1 MVSKVKKPNYPA
13 VKGKT
18 YDCWSDFKTAFRKC
32 METSYVLDKTLQG
45 KSLKS
50 RTAAKMIAFNLDL
63 TIKEVKI
70 GTDLMRVVYYRH
82 PTDHI
87 YQELRLS
94 TIEELVSSI
103 GETWDCDYDI
113 SRLSLNVFKILRADP
128 DESWKI
134 HKYNPAKKH
143 YLYLDNGIYNLIN
156 KDFYLKGS
164 DKFNTIVTTYQFF
177 SKLPFDYL
185 EESQNQTK
193 LDLFKTFVNSLASN
207 DKKLKQLIHEI
218 IYAVIDGNGRRR
230 YILMSGQAGSGKSTL
245 AKILSI
251 IAGNE
256 NVAKLNL
263 TDFGDSNFINGLGMN
278 TRLVIGDD
286 LRKNAKLVGNALSNY
301 KTLVSGQ
308 SLSVT
313 VKYEPNRIIE
323 CHGVFLQL
331 MNDDPTFYE
340 GGEAMYDRTLLVR
353 ITGKNH
359 RQAVDEAEKEIA
371 KRLDSYT
378 GLLDNEIDNDF
389 FNEIISY
396 ILRNVNDFDKFTV
409 PDGSEELTKNMVD
422 EGSWSHQFIEDA
434 KDKGLFS
441 FNTLVQN
448 DLVSMVQTFL
458 KETNPSMKI
467 PSARMML
474 KELDPL
480 LEQNNFIK
488 ATGRMRS
495 VPLIDY
501 NYNIVNK
508 YMYNIPPKKTQRH
521 VVYHN
526 ITPVVDDDYIEKVKT
541 RLNDGDI
548 DLNNPT
554 MEEIIAI
561 EYLISKNDATAISAK
576 ELFN

>member
-1 MVSKVKKPNYPA
+1 MVSKVKKPNYK
-13 VKGKT
+13 VIKGKT
-18 YDCWSDFKTAFRKC
+18 YACWDDFKAAFRKC
-32 METSYVLDKTLQG
+32 MEAAYILDKTLQG

-50 RTAAKMIAFNLDL
+50 RTAAKMIALNLDL

-207 DKKLKQLIHEI
+207 DEKLKQLIHEI
-218 IYAVIDGNGRRR
+218 IYAVIDGNGRRK

-245 AKILSI
+245 ANMLSI
-251 IAGNE
+251 IAGDE
-256 NVAKLNL
+256 NVTRLNL

-286 LRKNAKLVGNALSNY
+286 LRKNAKLVGNALANY

-308 SLSVT
+308 SLSVN
-313 VKYEPNRIIE
+313 VKYEPNRVIE

-340 GGEAMYDRTLLVR
+340 GGQAMYDRTLLVR
-353 ITGKNH
+353 ITSKNH
-359 RQAVDEAEKEIA
+359 RNATDEAEQEIA
-371 KRLDSYT
+371 KRLDRYT
-378 GLLDNEIDNDF
+378 GLLDKEIDRDF

-396 ILRNVNDFDKFTV
+396 ILRNVNNFDKFTV
-409 PDGSEELTKNMVD
+409 PDGSEKLTKNMVD

-495 VPLIDY
+495 IPLIDY

-526 ITPVVDDDYIEKVKT
+526 ITPVVDEDYIENVKT
-541 RLNDGDI
+541 RLNDGDV

-561 EYLISKNDATAISAK
+561 EYLISKNDAAAISAK
-576 ELFN
+576 ELFK

>member
-1 MVSKVKKPNYPA
+1 MVSKVKKPNYPT
-13 VKGKT
+13 VKGET
-18 YDCWSDFKTAFRKC
+18 YNCWSDFKTAFRKC
-32 METSYVLDKTLQG
+32 MEAAYILDKTLQG

-50 RTAAKMIAFNLDL
+50 RTAAKMIALNLDL

-193 LDLFKTFVNSLASN
+193 LDLFKTFVSSLASN

-218 IYAVIDGNGRRR
+218 IYAVIDGNGRRK

-245 AKILSI
+245 ANMLSI

-286 LRKNAKLVGNALSNY
+286 LRKNAKLVGNALPNY
-301 KTLVSGQ
+301 KTLVSGN
-308 SLSVT
+308 SLSVK
-313 VKYEPNRIIE
+313 VKYEPNRVIE

-340 GGEAMYDRTLLVR
+340 GGDAMYDRTLLVR

-359 RQAVDEAEKEIA
+359 RQAADEAEKEIA
-371 KRLDSYT
+371 KRLDRYT
-378 GLLDNEIDNDF
+378 GLLDKEIDREF

-396 ILRNVNDFDKFTV
+396 ILRNVNNFDEFTV

-422 EGSWSHQFIEDA
+422 EGSWSHQFIGDA

-448 DLVSMVQTFL
+448 DLISMVQTFL
-458 KETNPSMKI
+458 KENNPGMKI
-467 PSARMML
+467 PSSRMII

-488 ATGRMRS
+488 APTRALS
-495 VPLIDY
+495 LPLIDY
-501 NYNIVNK
+501 NYSIVNK
-508 YMYNIPPKKTQRH
+508 YMYNIPYKRAQRFT
-521 VVYHN
+521 VYHN
-526 ITPVVDDDYIEKVKT
+526 ITPVVDDDYIENVKT
-541 RLNDGDI
+541 RLDDGDI

-576 ELFN
+576 ELLK

>member
-1 MVSKVKKPNYPA
+1 MVTKVKKPNYPA

-18 YDCWSDFKTAFRKC
+18 YACWDDFKTAFRTC
-32 METSYVLDKTLQG
+32 MEASYVLDKTLQG

-128 DESWKI
+128 DKDWKI

-193 LDLFKTFVNSLASN
+193 LDLFKTFVSSLASN
-207 DKKLKQLIHEI
+207 DEKLKQLIHEI
-218 IYAVIDGNGRRR
+218 IYAVIDGNGRRK

-245 AKILSI
+245 ANMLSI

-256 NVAKLNL
+256 NVTRLNL

-308 SLSVT
+308 SLSVN
-313 VKYEPNRIIE
+313 VKYEPNRVIE

-340 GGEAMYDRTLLVR
+340 GGPAMYDRTLLVR

-359 RQAVDEAEKEIA
+359 RNTTDKAEKEIA
-371 KRLDSYT
+371 KRLDRYT
-378 GLLDNEIDNDF
+378 GLLDKEIDREF

-396 ILRNVNDFDKFTV
+396 ILRNVNNFDEFTV

-541 RLNDGDI
+541 RLDDGDI
-548 DLNNPT
+548 DLNNPS

>member
-1 MVSKVKKPNYPA
+1 MVTKVKKPNYPA

-18 YDCWSDFKTAFRKC
+18 YDCWDDFQTAFQKC
-32 METSYVLDKTLQG
+32 IEASYVLDKTLQG
-45 KSLKS
+45 KSLES
-50 RTAAKMIAFNLDL
+50 RTAAKMIALNLDL

-70 GTDLMRVVYYRH
+70 GKKLMRVIYYRH
-82 PTDHI
+82 PTDHV
-87 YQELRLS
+87 YQELELS
-94 TIEELVSSI
+94 TIESLVSYI
-103 GETWDCDYDI
+103 GEAWDCKYDI
-113 SRLSLNVFKILRADP
+113 SRLSLNVFKILRANP
-128 DESWKI
+128 DKSWKI

-143 YLYLDNGIYNLIN
+143 YLYLDNGIFNLIN

-207 DKKLKQLIHEI
+207 DEKLKQLIHEI

-230 YILMSGQAGSGKSTL
+230 YIFMSGQAGSGKSTL
-245 AKILSI
+245 ANMLSI
-251 IAGNE
+251 IAGDE
-256 NVAKLNL
+256 NVTRLNL
-263 TDFGDSNFINGLGMN
+263 TDFGDSNYINGLGMN

-308 SLSVT
+308 SLSVK
-313 VKYEPNRIIE
+313 VKYESNRVIE

-340 GGEAMYDRTLLVR
+340 GGEAMYGRTLLVR

-359 RQAVDEAEKEIA
+359 RNTTDEAEKEIA
-371 KRLDSYT
+371 KRLDRYT
-378 GLLDNEIDNDF
+378 GLLDKEIDREF
-389 FNEIISY
+389 FNEIITY
-396 ILRNVNDFDKFTV
+396 ILKNVNNFDEFTV

-422 EGSWSHQFIEDA
+422 EGLWSHQFIQDA

-448 DLVSMVQTFL
+448 DLISMVQAFL
-458 KETNPSMKI
+458 KENNPGMKI
-467 PSARMML
+467 PSSRMII

-488 ATGRMRS
+488 APTRALS
-495 VPLIDY
+495 LPLMDY
-501 NYNIVNK
+501 NYSIVNK
-508 YMYNIPPKKTQRH
+508 YMYNIPYKRAQRFT
-521 VVYHN
+521 VYHN
-526 ITPVVDDDYIEKVKT
+526 ITPVVDDDYIENVKA
-541 RLNDGDI
+541 RLDNGDV

-561 EYLISKNDATAISAK
+561 EYLISKNDAAAISAK
-576 ELFN
+576 ELLK

>member
-1 MVSKVKKPNYPA
+1 MVSKVKKPNYK
-13 VKGKT
+13 VIKGKT
-18 YDCWSDFKTAFRKC
+18 YACWDDFKAAFRKC
-32 METSYVLDKTLQG
+32 MEAAYILDKTLQG

-50 RTAAKMIAFNLDL
+50 RTAAKMIALNLDL

-207 DKKLKQLIHEI
+207 DEKLKQLIHEI
-218 IYAVIDGNGRRR
+218 IYAVIDGNGRRK

-245 AKILSI
+245 ANMLSI
-251 IAGNE
+251 IAGDE
-256 NVAKLNL
+256 NVTRLNL

-286 LRKNAKLVGNALSNY
+286 LRKNAKLVGNALANY

-308 SLSVT
+308 SLSVN
-313 VKYEPNRIIE
+313 VKYEPNRVIE

-340 GGEAMYDRTLLVR
+340 GGQAMYDRTLLVR

-359 RQAVDEAEKEIA
+359 RNATDEAEQEIA
-371 KRLDSYT
+371 KRLDRYT
-378 GLLDNEIDNDF
+378 GLLDKEIDRDF

-396 ILRNVNDFDKFTV
+396 ILKNVNNFDKFTV
-409 PDGSEELTKNMVD
+409 PDGSEKLTKNMVD

-541 RLNDGDI
+541 RLDDGDI
-548 DLNNPT
+548 DLNNPS

>member
-18 YDCWSDFKTAFRKC
+18 YNCWSDFKMAFRTC
-32 METSYVLDKTLQG
+32 MEASYVLDKTLQG
-45 KSLKS
+45 KSLES

-103 GETWDCDYDI
+103 GETWDCSYDI

-193 LDLFKTFVNSLASN
+193 LDLFKTFVSSLASN

-218 IYAVIDGNGRRR
+218 IYAVIDGNGRRK

-245 AKILSI
+245 ANMLSI

-286 LRKNAKLVGNALSNY
+286 LRKNAKLVGNALPNY
-301 KTLVSGQ
+301 KTLVSGN
-308 SLSVT
+308 SLSVK
-313 VKYEPNRIIE
+313 VKYEPNRVIE

-340 GGEAMYDRTLLVR
+340 GGDAMYDRTLLVR

-359 RQAVDEAEKEIA
+359 RQAADKAEKEIA
-371 KRLDSYT
+371 KRLDRYT
-378 GLLDNEIDNDF
+378 GLLDKEIDREF

-396 ILRNVNDFDKFTV
+396 ILRNVNNFDEFTV

-422 EGSWSHQFIEDA
+422 EGSWSHQFIGDA

-448 DLVSMVQTFL
+448 DLISMVQTFL
-458 KETNPSMKI
+458 KENNPGMKI
-467 PSARMML
+467 PSSRMII

-488 ATGRMRS
+488 APTRALS
-495 VPLIDY
+495 LPLIDY
-501 NYNIVNK
+501 NYSIVNK
-508 YMYNIPPKKTQRH
+508 YMYNIPYKRAQRFT
-521 VVYHN
+521 VYHN

-541 RLNDGDI
+541 RLDDGDVN
-548 DLNNPT
+548 LNNPT

-576 ELFN
+576 ELLK

>member
-1 MVSKVKKPNYPA
+1 MVSKVKKPNYK
-13 VKGKT
+13 VIKGKT
-18 YDCWSDFKTAFRKC
+18 YACWADFKTAFRNC
-32 METSYVLDKTLQG
+32 MEAAYILDKTLQG

-50 RTAAKMIAFNLDL
+50 RTVAKMIALNLDL

-94 TIEELVSSI
+94 TIEELAGSI

-143 YLYLDNGIYNLIN
+143 YLYLDNGIFNLIN

-185 EESQNQTK
+185 DESQNQTK

-207 DKKLKQLIHEI
+207 DEKLKQLIHEI
-218 IYAVIDGNGRRR
+218 IYAVIDGNGRRK

-245 AKILSI
+245 ANMLSI
-251 IAGNE
+251 IAGDE

-263 TDFGDSNFINGLGMN
+263 TDFGDSNYINGLGMN

-286 LRKNAKLVGNALSNY
+286 LRKNAKLVGNALPNY
-301 KTLVSGQ
+301 KTLVSGN
-308 SLSVT
+308 SLSVK
-313 VKYEPNRIIE
+313 VKYEPNRVIE

-340 GGEAMYDRTLLVR
+340 GGDAMYDRTLLVR

-359 RQAVDEAEKEIA
+359 RKAADEAEKEIA
-371 KRLDSYT
+371 KRLDRYT
-378 GLLDNEIDNDF
+378 GLLDKEIDREF
-389 FNEIISY
+389 FNEIITY
-396 ILRNVNDFDKFTV
+396 ILKNVNNFDEFTV

-448 DLVSMVQTFL
+448 DLISMVQTFL
-458 KETNPSMKI
+458 KENNPGMKI
-467 PSARMML
+467 PSSRMII

-488 ATGRMRS
+488 ASTRALS
-495 VPLIDY
+495 LPLMDY
-501 NYNIVNK
+501 NYSIVNK
-508 YMYNIPPKKTQRH
+508 YMYNIPYKRAQRFT
-521 VVYHN
+521 VYHN
-526 ITPVVDDDYIEKVKT
+526 ITPVVDDDYIENVKT
-541 RLNDGDI
+541 RLDNGDV

-576 ELFN
+576 ELFK

>member
-1 MVSKVKKPNYPA
+1 M
-13 VKGKT
+13 
-18 YDCWSDFKTAFRKC
+18 
-32 METSYVLDKTLQG
+32 
-45 KSLKS
+45 
-50 RTAAKMIAFNLDL
+50 
-63 TIKEVKI
+63 
-70 GTDLMRVVYYRH
+70 
-82 PTDHI
+82 
-87 YQELRLS
+87 
-94 TIEELVSSI
+94 
-103 GETWDCDYDI
+103 
-113 SRLSLNVFKILRADP
+113 
-128 DESWKI
+128 
-134 HKYNPAKKH
+134 
-143 YLYLDNGIYNLIN
+143 
-156 KDFYLKGS
+156 
-164 DKFNTIVTTYQFF
+164 
-177 SKLPFDYL
+177 
-185 EESQNQTK
+185 
-193 LDLFKTFVNSLASN
+193 
-207 DKKLKQLIHEI
+207 
-218 IYAVIDGNGRRR
+218 
-230 YILMSGQAGSGKSTL
+230 
-245 AKILSI
+245 
-251 IAGNE
+251 
-256 NVAKLNL
+256 
-263 TDFGDSNFINGLGMN
+263 
-278 TRLVIGDD
+278 
-286 LRKNAKLVGNALSNY
+286 VGNALSNY

-308 SLSVT
+308 SLSVN
-313 VKYEPNRIIE
+313 VKYEPNRVIE

-340 GGEAMYDRTLLVR
+340 GGDAMYDRTLLVR

-371 KRLDSYT
+371 KRLDRYT
-378 GLLDNEIDNDF
+378 GLLDKEIDRDF
-389 FNEIISY
+389 FNEIITY
-396 ILRNVNDFDKFTV
+396 ILKNVNNFDKFTV
-409 PDGSEELTKNMVD
+409 PDGSEKLTKDMVD
-422 EGSWSHQFIEDA
+422 EGSWSHQFIKDA

-526 ITPVVDDDYIEKVKT
+526 ITPVVDEDYIEKVKT
-541 RLNDGDI
+541 RLDDGDI
-548 DLNNPT
+548 DLNNPS

>member
-1 MVSKVKKPNYPA
+1 MVTKVKKPNYPA

-18 YDCWSDFKTAFRKC
+18 YDCWDDFKTAFRTC
-32 METSYVLDKTLQG
+32 MEASYVLDKTLQG

-82 PTDHI
+82 PTDYI

-128 DESWKI
+128 DKDWKI

-193 LDLFKTFVNSLASN
+193 LDLFKTFVSSLASN
-207 DKKLKQLIHEI
+207 DEKLKQLIHEI
-218 IYAVIDGNGRRR
+218 IYAVIDGNGRRK

-245 AKILSI
+245 ANMLSI

-256 NVAKLNL
+256 NVTRLNL

-308 SLSVT
+308 SLSVN
-313 VKYEPNRIIE
+313 VKYEPNRVIE

-340 GGEAMYDRTLLVR
+340 GGPAMYDRTLLVR

-359 RQAVDEAEKEIA
+359 RQAADEAEKEIA
-371 KRLDSYT
+371 KRLDRYT
-378 GLLDNEIDNDF
+378 GLLDKEIDREF

-396 ILRNVNDFDKFTV
+396 ILRNVNNFDEFTV

-541 RLNDGDI
+541 RLDDGDI
-548 DLNNPT
+548 DLNNPS

>member
-1 MVSKVKKPNYPA
+1 MVTKVKKPNYK
-13 VKGKT
+13 VIKGKT
-18 YDCWSDFKTAFRKC
+18 YACWDDFKAAFRKC
-32 METSYVLDKTLQG
+32 MEAAYILDKTLQG

-50 RTAAKMIAFNLDL
+50 RTAAKMIALNLDL

-207 DKKLKQLIHEI
+207 DEKLKQLIHEI
-218 IYAVIDGNGRRR
+218 IYAVIDGNGRRK

-245 AKILSI
+245 ANMLSI
-251 IAGNE
+251 IAGDE

-286 LRKNAKLVGNALSNY
+286 LRKNAKLVGNALPNY
-301 KTLVSGQ
+301 KTLVSGN
-308 SLSVT
+308 SLSVK
-313 VKYEPNRIIE
+313 VKYEPNRVIE

-340 GGEAMYDRTLLVR
+340 GGDAMYDRTLLVR

-359 RQAVDEAEKEIA
+359 RKAADEAEKEIA
-371 KRLDSYT
+371 KRLDRYT
-378 GLLDNEIDNDF
+378 GLLDKEIDREF
-389 FNEIISY
+389 FNEIITY
-396 ILRNVNDFDKFTV
+396 ILKNVNNFDEFTV

-448 DLVSMVQTFL
+448 DLISMVQTFL
-458 KETNPSMKI
+458 KENNPGMKI
-467 PSARMML
+467 PSSRMII

-488 ATGRMRS
+488 APTRALS
-495 VPLIDY
+495 LPLMDY
-501 NYNIVNK
+501 NYCIVNK
-508 YMYNIPPKKTQRH
+508 YMYNIPYKRAQRFT
-521 VVYHN
+521 VYHN
-526 ITPVVDDDYIEKVKT
+526 ITPAVDDDYIENVKT
-541 RLNDGDI
+541 RLDNGDV

>member
-1 MVSKVKKPNYPA
+1 MVTKVKKPNYPA

>member
-1 MVSKVKKPNYPA
+1 MVTKVKKPNYPA

-18 YDCWSDFKTAFRKC
+18 YNCWSDFKTAFRKC

-50 RTAAKMIAFNLDL
+50 RTAAKMIALNLDL

-207 DKKLKQLIHEI
+207 DEKLKQLIHEI

-359 RQAVDEAEKEIA
+359 RNTTDKAELEIA

-526 ITPVVDDDYIEKVKT
+526 ITPVVDGDYIEKVKT
-541 RLNDGDI
+541 RLDDGDI
-548 DLNNPT
+548 DLNNPS

>member
-1 MVSKVKKPNYPA
+1 MVSKVKHPNYPV

-18 YDCWSDFKTAFRKC
+18 YNCWSDFKAAFRKC
-32 METSYVLDKTLQG
+32 MEASYVLDTTLQG
-45 KSLKS
+45 KSLKA

-70 GTDLMRVVYYRH
+70 STDLMRVVYYRH

-207 DKKLKQLIHEI
+207 DEKLKQLIHEI
-218 IYAVIDGNGRRR
+218 IYAVIDGNGRRK

-245 AKILSI
+245 ANMLSI

-256 NVAKLNL
+256 NVTRLNL

-308 SLSVT
+308 SLSVN
-313 VKYEPNRIIE
+313 VKYEPNRVIE

-359 RQAVDEAEKEIA
+359 RKATDEAEKEIA
-371 KRLDSYT
+371 KRLDRYT
-378 GLLDNEIDNDF
+378 GLLDKEIDREF

-396 ILRNVNDFDKFTV
+396 ILRNVNNFEEFTV

-422 EGSWSHQFIEDA
+422 EGSWSHQFIKDA

-448 DLVSMVQTFL
+448 DLISMVQTFL
-458 KETNPSMKI
+458 KENNPGMKI
-467 PSARMML
+467 PSSRMIF

-495 VPLIDY
+495 IPLIDY

-508 YMYNIPPKKTQRH
+508 YMYNIPPKKTQRY

-526 ITPVVDDDYIEKVKT
+526 ITPVVDEDYIETVKA
-541 RLNDGDI
+541 RLDDGDV

-576 ELFN
+576 ELFK

>member
-1 MVSKVKKPNYPA
+1 MVSKVKKPNYPV

-18 YDCWSDFKTAFRKC
+18 YNCWSDFKAAFRNC

-45 KSLKS
+45 KSLES

-94 TIEELVSSI
+94 TIEEFVSSI
-103 GETWDCDYDI
+103 GEAWDCKYDI

-143 YLYLDNGIYNLIN
+143 YLYLDNGIFNLIN

-207 DKKLKQLIHEI
+207 DEKLKQLIHEI
-218 IYAVIDGNGRRR
+218 IYAVIDGNGRRK
-230 YILMSGQAGSGKSTL
+230 YILMSGQAGSGKSTF
-245 AKILSI
+245 ANMLSI
-251 IAGNE
+251 IAGDE

-301 KTLVSGQ
+301 KTLVSGN
-308 SLSVT
+308 SLSVN
-313 VKYEPNRIIE
+313 VKYEPNRVIE

-340 GGEAMYDRTLLVR
+340 GGDAMYDRTLLVR

-371 KRLDSYT
+371 KRLDRYT
-378 GLLDNEIDNDF
+378 GLLDKEIDRDF
-389 FNEIISY
+389 FNEIITY
-396 ILRNVNDFDKFTV
+396 ILKNVNNFDNFTV
-409 PDGSEELTKNMVD
+409 PDGSEKLTKDMVD
-422 EGSWSHQFIEDA
+422 EGSWSHQFIKDA

-495 VPLIDY
+495 IPLIDY

-526 ITPVVDDDYIEKVKT
+526 ITPVVDEDYIEKVKT
-541 RLNDGDI
+541 RLDDGDI

>member
-13 VKGKT
+13 VKGET
-18 YDCWSDFKTAFRKC
+18 YNCWSDFKTAFRKC
-32 METSYVLDKTLQG
+32 MEAAYISDKTLQG

-50 RTAAKMIAFNLDL
+50 RTAAKMIALNLDL

-359 RQAVDEAEKEIA
+359 RNTTDKAELEIA

-526 ITPVVDDDYIEKVKT
+526 ITPVVDGDYIEKVKT
-541 RLNDGDI
+541 RLDDGDI
-548 DLNNPT
+548 DLNNPS

-576 ELFN
+576 ELFK